1 MQSKKIK
8 IKNKLIAQLYLF
20 LDVNFSIFPD
30 KESALSSTLK
40 NVKNSNIG
48 YAGFKSK
55 NNLHDY
61 LISAIF
67 DPKEKDIPKILKYNF
82 DTEKITEII
91 KDTIKLCH
99 KTIESSITNIFV
111 FPTFDNFVKQKMN
124 GAFGYTPYKNT
135 ILIFL
140 NLQNRKWEKALASTI
155 AHEFNHSLI
164 LNYNTWETLLDSLI
178 FEGLAE
184 NFNEKIIGGKSPW
197 IKALNLSQS
206 KKIFLSLENKLDSKD
221 YSLYRSVFLENKEYP
236 LWTGYSIG
244 YYIVRSF
251 IKINPDLKWPKIL
264 KLNPKNILEKSNF
277 IKKPSR
283 HLQRNQMLTN

>member
-8 IKNKLIAQLYLF
+8 IKNKPIAQLCLF
-20 LDVNFSIFPD
+20 LNINFSTFSN
-30 KESALSSTLK
+30 KEGVISSTLK
-40 NVKNSNIG
+40 NIKNSNIG

-61 LISAIF
+61 LIDAIF
-67 DPKEKDIPKILKYNF
+67 DPNEKDIPKISKYNF
-82 DTEKITEII
+82 KIEKITEII
-91 KDTIKLCH
+91 EDTIKICH
-99 KTIESSITNIFV
+99 RISKNNITNIFV
-111 FPTFDNFVKQKMN
+111 FPTFNNFVKQKMN
-124 GAFGYTPYKNT
+124 GAFGCTPYKNT

-140 NLQNRKWEKALASTI
+140 NPQNRKWEKALASTI
-155 AHEFNHSLI
+155 AHEFNHSSI

-184 NFNEKIIGGKSPW
+184 NFKEKIIGGKSPW

-221 YSLYRSVFLENKEYP
+221 YNLYRSVFLENKEYP

-251 IKINPDLKWPKIL
+251 IKMNPDLKWPEIM
-264 KLNPKNILEKSNF
+264 KLNPNEILKKSNF

-283 HLQRNQMLTN
+283 

>member
-8 IKNKLIAQLYLF
+8 NKSKLIAQLYLF
-20 LDVNFSIFPD
+20 LDVNFSIFTN
-30 KESALSSTLK
+30 KENVASSILK
-40 NVKNSNIG
+40 NIKNSSIG

-55 NNLHDY
+55 NNLCDY
-61 LISAIF
+61 LIGAIF
-67 DPKEKDIPKILKYNF
+67 DPKEKDIPKISKYNF

-99 KTIESSITNIFV
+99 KTIESNITNIFV
-111 FPTFDNFVKQKMN
+111 FPTFDNFIKQKMN

-140 NLQNRKWEKALASTI
+140 NPKNRKWKKALASTI
-155 AHEFNHSLI
+155 AHEFSHSLV
-164 LNYNTWETLLDSLI
+164 LNYNIWETLLESLI

-184 NFNEKIIGGKSPW
+184 NFKEKIIEGKSPW
-197 IKALNLSQS
+197 VKALSPGQS
-206 KKIFLSLENKLDSKD
+206 KKIFLSLGNKLNSKD
-221 YSLYRSVFLENKEYP
+221 YNLYRSVFLENTEYP

-251 IKINPDLKWPKIL
+251 IKINQNLKWSEIM
-264 KLNPKNILEKSNF
+264 KLNPKDILKKSNF

-283 HLQRNQMLTN
+283 